1 MSETA
6 FPSRSYSDDVAV
18 IRRDSGQTVLLVGTA
33 HISRQSADLVEEIIE
48 QERPDT
54 VCIELDE
61 KRYNAL
67 SKPQHWENLDLKQ
80 IIKKQQL
87 STLMVNLVLASY
99 QKKLGGKLGVQPGTE
114 LLTAAKTAERHGI
127 PMELCD
133 RDVRITLRRA
143 WKATSFW
150 KKGYLVAA
158 LISSLFDET
167 ELTEEKLA
175 ELRQKD
181 VLSELM
187 DEVGKA
193 MPAAKAA
200 LIDERDIFMAEKIK
214 AAAGKRVVAVVG
226 AGHMA
231 GITRA
236 MQEDNSGRMAE
247 ISTIPPVGKV
257 WHVVGWSVPAAIVLS
272 IAVIAWQQGLGEA
285 GANVLF
291 WVLATGLPA
300 AAGAIM
306 ALSHPA
312 TILAAFVAA
321 PFTTL
326 SPVIGVG
333 HVCAFVQVMVQPPVV
348 KEFETV
354 AADIATLRGWCRNR
368 LLRVF
373 LAFLLPGFGA
383 SLGTFMGG
391 YKIFT
396 SLFS

>member
-1 MSETA
+1 MSDTA
-6 FPSRSYSDDVAV
+6 FPLHSYSDDVAV
-18 IRRDSGQTVLLVGTA
+18 IRRDGQTVLLVGTA
-33 HISRQSADLVEEIIE
+33 HISRESADLVELVIE
-48 QERPDT
+48 QEQPDT

-67 SKPQHWENLDLKQ
+67 SKPQQWEKLDLKQ
-80 IIKKQQL
+80 IIKSKQL
-87 STLMVNLVLASY
+87 STLLVNLVLSSY

-114 LLTAAKTAERHGI
+114 LLLAAKTAEKHGI
-127 PMELCD
+127 TMELCD
-133 RDVRITLRRA
+133 RDVRVTLRRA

-150 KKGYLVAA
+150 KKGYLVATLFTA
-158 LISSLFDET
+158 LWDDT

-187 DEVGKA
+187 DEIGKA
-193 MPAAKAA
+193 LPAAKTA

-214 AAAGKRVVAVVG
+214 ASAGKRVVAVVG

-231 GITRA
+231 GIQRA
-236 MQEDNSGRMAE
+236 MQEDNRSRMDD
-247 ISTIPPVGKV
+247 ISSIPPVGMI
-257 WHVVGWSVPAAIVLS
+257 WHILGWSVPAAIVLS

-300 AAGAIM
+300 AVGAMI

-312 TILAAFVAA
+312 TILSAFAAA

-333 HVCAFVQVMVQPPVV
+333 HVCALVQVMVQPPLV

-354 AADIATLRGWCRNR
+354 AADIGTGRGWCRNR

-383 SLGTFMGG
+383 SLGTFLGG
-391 YKIFT
+391 WKIFT